1 MPSAAALPHQ
11 NQRLTSLSVL
21 VSLRPKFQVGTR
33 CIVKSAGFVSQ
44 YNESQET
51 SVRIGIMAA
60 GALGGYYGARL
71 AAAGHDVVFFARG
84 AHLKALRANG
94 LKLESPLGDLHLPR
108 VNASDD
114 PASAGRLD
122 VILFAVKLWD
132 TEKAALDLKPIVDQ
146 QTRVIS
152 LQNGVDSVDIL
163 HSVLPT
169 ARIIGGSA
177 YMGGVIASPGVI
189 RQTTK
194 TTHIVCGP
202 PDARRDDVLEAF
214 AAIAEAAGIE
224 VRISDDIARD
234 LWQKFVFL
242 VALSGSTASTRQ
254 NLGPVLADPD
264 TRKLFVDLASE
275 ATAVGRARGVALA
288 PDLAARTLEFAS
300 GFPPGHR
307 ASTLNDLERGN
318 RLELDWLTGR
328 VVSLGAATGIPTP
341 VSAAVYATLKPH
353 RLGKQP

>member
-1 MPSAAALPHQ
+1 M
-11 NQRLTSLSVL
+11 
-21 VSLRPKFQVGTR
+21 
-33 CIVKSAGFVSQ
+33 
-44 YNESQET
+44 
-51 SVRIGIMAA
+51 RIGVMAA

-71 AAAGHDVVFFARG
+71 ADAGHDVVFFARG
-84 AHLKALRANG
+84 AQLKALRDNG
-94 LKLESPLGDLHLPR
+94 LKLESALGDLHLAK
-108 VNASDD
+108 VTATDD
-114 PASAGRLD
+114 PASAGRMD
-122 VILFAVKLWD
+122 VVLFAVKLWD
-132 TEKAALDLKPIVDQ
+132 TEQAARHMKPIVDQ
-146 QTRVIS
+146 DTRVIS

-163 HSVLPT
+163 QSVLGA
-169 ARIIGGSA
+169 ARIIGGCA
-177 YMGGVIASPGVI
+177 YMGGVVASPGVI
-189 RQTTK
+189 RQTTS

-214 AAIAEAAGIE
+214 ATIAAGAGIE
-224 VRISDDIARD
+224 VRISDDITRD

-264 TRKLFVDLASE
+264 TRKLFVELASE

-288 PDLAARTLEFAS
+288 SDLAARTLEFAS

-328 VVSLGAATGIPTP
+328 VVSLGATSGVPTP
-341 VSAAVYATLKPH
+341 VSATVYAMLKPY
-353 RLGKQP
+353 RMGKPA